1 MTTTLL
7 AVVATS
13 QFMFFVA
20 MFIWLAVARVV
31 DERRKRRRR
40 TEGARLSRAL
50 ADLLEDRST
59 PEQFVA
65 ELDGTDGE
73 VIVAVLHDYAS
84 QIGGD
89 PWERVVH
96 AVRQTAWFDRF
107 VTPRAR
113 SRFWWQRLVAARLL
127 AIAGREQDLPLIR
140 MLVRDRNPAI
150 KVSAI
155 QLVRRIR
162 DEAVLQIVLDEA
174 LDAKPVVRRYLF
186 DAVVSMR
193 HVLVPVLATRLDAAE
208 TLGTLRLLITLAGD
222 LAAVEFFEHLHRH
235 AHHEDLE
242 VRVAVARALGS
253 YPHPRTEAVLVEL
266 LTDGEWQVRTQAAT
280 SLGIIRA
287 VGARGALRRAL
298 GDVNW
303 WVRLRAAIAL
313 RQLGGAGT
321 QVLIDAEA
329 GDDRFA
335 FEMARYVRGLTDEA
349 VADYLT

>member
-7 AVVATS
+7 AIVATS

-20 MFIWLAVARVV
+20 MFVWLAGARIY

-40 TEGARLSRAL
+40 VDGARLSRAL
-50 ADLLEDRST
+50 ADLLGNRSA

-65 ELDGTDGE
+65 EMDGCDGE
-73 VIVAVLHDYAS
+73 VIVAVLHQYSA
-84 QIGGD
+84 QIGGE

-96 AVRQTAWFDRF
+96 AVRNTAWFDGF
-107 VTPRAR
+107 VKPRAR

-140 MLVRDRNPAI
+140 TLVRDRNPAI
-150 KVSAI
+150 KVSAV

-162 DEAVLQIVLDEA
+162 DEDVLQIVLDEA

-193 HVLVPVLATRLDAAE
+193 RALVPVLAARLDAADNAPM
-208 TLGTLRLLITLAGD
+208 LRLLITLAGE
-222 LAAVEFFEHLHRH
+222 LSAVEFFEHLH
-235 AHHEDLE
+235 AHVRHEDME
-242 VRVAVARALGS
+242 IRVAVARALGS

-266 LTDGEWQVRTQAAT
+266 LEDGEWQVRTQAAT

-287 VGARGALRRAL
+287 VNSRDALRKVL
-298 GDVNW
+298 GDPNW
-303 WVRLRAAIAL
+303 WVRLRAAVSL
-313 RQLGGAGT
+313 RQLGRAGS
-321 QVLIDAEA
+321 QILRDAET
-329 GDDRFA
+329 GNDRFA
-335 FEMARYVRGLTDEA
+335 LEMARYVQGLTDEA